1 METNEQMNVEQNVEE
16 IKEEPAKAKEPKTR
30 TYTDAE
36 VDEIIN
42 KRFAKWQK
50 EQDRKVEEA
59 KRLEQMNAEEKAK
72 YERDALQKELDELKA
87 ERNRNEMLKTARKML
102 SNDGV
107 EVGDDLIVAI
117 IKDDAEATNL
127 AVKELAKMY
136 KRDVAN
142 GVRAELGGNAPKKGG
157 SSALTREQIFA
168 IKDPNQRLKAIEE
181 NMDIFRKEK

>member
-1 METNEQMNVEQNVEE
+1 METNEQMNVEQTTEVKEE
-16 IKEEPAKAKEPKTR
+16 PKEPAKAKETQTR

-72 YERDALQKELDELKA
+72 YERDALQEELNKLKA
-87 ERNRNEMLKTARKML
+87 EKAHAELAKTAKSMVVQAL
-102 SNDGV
+102 GVQPQDGLV
-107 EVGDDLIVAI
+107 DALVRDT
-117 IKDDAEATNL
+117 AEATS
-127 AVKELAKMY
+127 
-136 KRDVAN
+136 DAN
-142 GVRAELGGNAPKKGG
+142 EPKKGG
-157 SSALTREQIFA
+157 ASALTREQIFA

-181 NMDIFRKEK
+181 NMDLFKKGN

>member
-1 METNEQMNVEQNVEE
+1 METNEQMNVEQTAEE
-16 IKEEPAKAKEPKTR
+16 VKEESKEPAKAKEPQTR

-72 YERDALQKELDELKA
+72 YERDALQKELDQLKA
-87 ERNRNEMLKTARKML
+87 EKAHAELAKTAKTML
-102 SNDGV
+102 TQALDVQPQDGLV
-107 EVGDDLIVAI
+107 DALVKET
-117 IKDDAEATNL
+117 AEATSD
-127 AVKELAKMY
+127 AVKGFVTLFNDYFKLKVSGSE
-136 KRDVAN
+136 
-142 GVRAELGGNAPKKGG
+142 PKKGG
-157 SSALTREQIFA
+157 TSALTREQIFA